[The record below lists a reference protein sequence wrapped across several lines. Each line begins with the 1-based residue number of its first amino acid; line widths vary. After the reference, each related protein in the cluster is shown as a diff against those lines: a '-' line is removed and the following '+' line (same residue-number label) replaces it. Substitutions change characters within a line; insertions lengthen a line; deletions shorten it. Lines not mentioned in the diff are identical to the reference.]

1 VIFYS
6 IISLLLLTTQHSY
19 VITVLILFRGAPDPA
34 RYLVDLV
41 DPVQT
46 QIRPDPTSQDRG

>member
-1 VIFYS
+1 MIFYS